1 MEERMMKM
9 ISERIVLLTSN
20 PKIKRKMVSIA
31 NEQTIDDAID
41 WIYKLA
47 IATLYG
53 GV

>member
-1 MEERMMKM
+1 MDDRMMSL
-9 ISERIVLLTSN
+9 ISERIELLTHN
-20 PKIKRKMVSIA
+20 PKIKRKIVSIA